1 MQYLKDKQHYED
13 LYDLHTIESCLLTID
28 STKSVIEKK
37 TKIGKR
43 DLKISVDGMTNFIL
57 YFKKGER
64 YKTKNETIEKWM
76 DRDRKLDE
84 TLSNA
89 VFPSYID
96 CEHCHGQLSEES
108 RHLDS
113 ILGTKPRVQFFAI
126 CKSCERVAMVWDDG
140 ERYIPKPSLCPKC
153 HLELKTTSKYTEE
166 KDTITEK
173 CPKCDYKNIQ
183 VYDFKKS
190 QEERD
195 AEKAKD
201 SELLVK
207 YRSEFCISDKEG
219 SEYVTQMENMTR
231 LSEMMKES
239 EAKQKDPDYQ
249 KARSVKKVTVTEL
262 HKILTK
268 KFKADGFINLNFENP
283 QIDRYVIVPFTVQD
297 EKKSRKKD
305 KSIKD
310 LRRIFNFTLDN
321 LNWRLMSDGIEY
333 RMGYLKGRLKGYEN
347 DDELAKFN
355 KKKDNKRPLFWDK
368 DGPVY

>member
-13 LYDLHTIESCLLTID
+13 LYDLHTIESCLLTIN

-37 TKIGKR
+37 AQIGKR
-43 DLKISVDGMTNFIL
+43 DMKVSVDGMANFIL

-64 YKTKNETIEKWM
+64 YRTKAEIIEKWM
-76 DRDRKLDE
+76 NDDRKLE
-84 TLSNA
+84 EKLSNA
-89 VFPSYID
+89 IFPSYVD
-96 CEHCHGQLSEES
+96 CTHCHGELKEES
-108 RHLDS
+108 RHIDS
-113 ILGTKPRVQFFAI
+113 ILDANPRIQFFAI
-126 CKSCERVAMVWDDG
+126 CESCERVGMIWNNG

-153 HLELKTTSKYTEE
+153 HADLKTSTKYTEN

-173 CPKCDYKNIQ
+173 CPKCDYKNTQ
-183 VYDFKKS
+183 VYNFEKS
-190 QEERD
+190 QKERESEE
-195 AEKAKD
+195 AKD
-201 SELLVK
+201 RELLVK
-207 YRSEFCISDKEG
+207 YRSEFCLSDKEG
-219 SEYVTQMENMTR
+219 ADYITQMENMKR

-262 HKILTK
+262 HKILIK
-268 KFKADGFINLNFENP
+268 KFKADSYINLNFENP

-297 EKKSRKKD
+297 EKKSRNKD

-347 DDELAKFN
+347 DDELAKFIKKRD
-355 KKKDNKRPLFWDK
+355 KKKPLFWDE

>member
-13 LYDLHTIESCLLTID
+13 LYDLHTIESCLLTIN

-37 TKIGKR
+37 AKIGKR
-43 DLKISVDGMTNFIL
+43 DMKVSVDGMANFIL

-64 YKTKNETIEKWM
+64 YRTKAEIIEKWM
-76 DRDRKLDE
+76 NDDRKLDE
-84 TLSNA
+84 KLSNA
-89 VFPSYID
+89 IFPSYVD
-96 CEHCHGQLSEES
+96 CSHCHGVLKEES
-108 RHLDS
+108 RHIDS
-113 ILGTKPRVQFFAI
+113 ILDANPRIQFLAI
-126 CKSCERVAMVWDDG
+126 CESCKKVALVWDNG
-140 ERYIPKPSLCPKC
+140 ERYIPEPSLCPRCNSK
-153 HLELKTTSKYTEE
+153 LEIKSKYT
-166 KDTITEK
+166 KDKHTFTEK
-173 CPKCDYKNIQ
+173 CTKCDYKKID

-190 QEERD
+190 KEER
-195 AEKAKD
+195 ETKEGKD
-201 SELLVK
+201 RELLAK

-219 SEYVTQMENMTR
+219 ADYITQMENMKR

-262 HKILTK
+262 HKILAK
-268 KFKADGFINLNFENP
+268 KFKADGYINLNFENP
-283 QIDRYVIVPFTVQD
+283 QIDRYVIVLFTVQD
-297 EKKSRKKD
+297 ENKSRKKD
-305 KSIKD
+305 ISIKD

-347 DDELAKFN
+347 DDELAKFIKKRD
-355 KKKDNKRPLFWDK
+355 KKKSLFWDE